1 MTMQNNEL
9 PKVSVLVPCFN
20 HEKYIYQCLESLTLA
35 YSGALEII
43 ICDDASTD
51 QSVNII
57 DDFISKNASESL
69 SFTFIKRTNNK
80 GVSAS
85 LNSCIERSTSDYIY
99 IIASDDFLIPNGLT
113 CALEKILNEN
123 ADAVISDCRVVD
135 DEGQIVSD
143 SAFFSFRKS
152 SPDRLIKNI
161 ANELVFNWNVPG
173 PSLVLKKDVYK
184 KIGSY
189 NENLMAEDRDFY
201 LRLNSKTNVIF
212 NFDVI
217 ANYRVHNSNLSRKK
231 EYLIKKDKEFA
242 LVNYKW
248 AKLYSGVPALYLKS
262 YKLDVLGFRILP
274 RVLRKLL
281 RIIYIS
287 IH

>member
-1 MTMQNNEL
+1 MQNNKL

-20 HEKYIYQCLESLTLA
+20 HEKYISQCLESLTLA
-35 YSGALEII
+35 YSGTLDVI

-57 DDFISKNASESL
+57 DDFISKNTSESL
-69 SFTFIKRTNNK
+69 SFTFIKRIKNK
-80 GVSAS
+80 GISAS
-85 LNSCIERSTSDYIY
+85 LNSCMERSTSDYIY

-113 CALEKILNEN
+113 CAIEKILNEN

-143 SAFFSFRKS
+143 SAFFSFRTS

-184 KIGSY
+184 KIGLY
-189 NENLMAEDRDFY
+189 NEELMAEDRDFY

-231 EYLIKKDKEFA
+231 EYLVKKDKEFA

-262 YKLDVLGFRILP
+262 YKLDILGFRFLP

-287 IH
+287 IY

>member
-1 MTMQNNEL
+1 MQNNEL

-20 HEKYIYQCLESLTLA
+20 HEKYISQCLESLKLA
-35 YSGALEII
+35 YSGILEVI

-57 DDFISKNASESL
+57 DDFISKNTSESL
-69 SFTFIKRTNNK
+69 SFTFIKRKNNK

-85 LNSCIERSTSDYIY
+85 LNSCVERSTSDYIY

-113 CALEKILNEN
+113 CAIGKILNEN

-143 SAFFSFRKS
+143 SAFFSFRTS
-152 SPDRLIKNI
+152 SPNRLIKNL

-184 KIGSY
+184 KIGLY
-189 NENLMAEDRDFY
+189 NEKLMAEDRDFY
-201 LRLNSKTNVIF
+201 LRLNSKTNVLF

-217 ANYRVHNSNLSRKK
+217 ANYRVHNSNFSRKN

-248 AKLYSGVPALYLKS
+248 AKLYSGLPALYLKS
-262 YKLDVLGFRILP
+262 YKLDVLGFRLLP
-274 RVLRKLL
+274 RALRKLL

-287 IH
+287 IY